1 MKICLYT
8 ISDLN
13 PISVQCVDM
22 LYDSIFSQKS
32 NTKNNI
38 DFYVVSN
45 KLPTDYIK
53 YNCILS
59 EFNNAHIVYSRYT
72 SNLPSGYDKYIY
84 LDSDI
89 LFFDDLL
96 SLIDDRYEFGLVT
109 EGTIGDMNGSWWK
122 YPFSTEEDIKIFNSL
137 TGINSGTFVVSDKE
151 YLVQVAKLFIPYL
164 HLWQT
169 QSDSSNAMF
178 EQSCFNYFIAKK
190 CGIALDNCYLLTD
203 KVELHC
209 ADKPPSHKKI
219 YHFTGFGFGMK
230 KKLEYMQKFKLLYEN
245 QYNNL

>member
-13 PISVQCVDM
+13 PESIQCVDM
-22 LYDSIFSQKS
+22 LYDSIFSQTINKQY
-32 NTKNNI
+32 NI

-45 KLPTDYIK
+45 KLPTHYIK

-59 EFNNAHIVYSRYT
+59 EYNDAHIVYSRYT

-89 LFFDDLL
+89 LFFDDIL
-96 SLIDDRYEFGLVT
+96 SIIDNRYDFGLVT
-109 EGTIGDMNGSWWK
+109 EGDIGCMNSDWWR
-122 YPFSTEEDIKIFNSL
+122 YPFCKQEDIEIFDSL
-137 TGINSGTFVVSDKE
+137 KGINSGTFVLSNKE
-151 YLVQVAKLFIPYL
+151 YLTEVSKLFIPYL
-164 HLWQT
+164 HLWKT
-169 QSDSSNAMF
+169 KDGSENAMF

-190 CGIALDNCYLLTD
+190 CGASLDNCYLLTD
-203 KVELHC
+203 KIELHC

-219 YHFTGFGFGMK
+219 HHFTGFGFGMS
-230 KKLEYMQKFKLLYEN
+230 KKLKYMQKFKSMYEN
-245 QYNNL
+245 QYNL